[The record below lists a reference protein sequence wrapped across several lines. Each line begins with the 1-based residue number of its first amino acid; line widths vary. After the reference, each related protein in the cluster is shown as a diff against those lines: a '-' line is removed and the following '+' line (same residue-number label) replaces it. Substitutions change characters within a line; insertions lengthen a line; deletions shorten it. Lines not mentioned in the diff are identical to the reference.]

1 MKIINRLLNHCMISS
16 VYTCSSI
23 KKVVHEQE
31 GIGIWSQQ
39 QQSVDLLLEVTE
51 TKPEHQTDVMVE
63 ANQLVH
69 QPICYLNMGKN
80 LRHQTL
86 SKPNELGRI
95 QRLGEES

>member
-1 MKIINRLLNHCMISS
+1 VQRHVIQFNGRGRPAASS
-16 VYTCSSI
+16 A
-23 KKVVHEQE
+23 
-31 GIGIWSQQ
+31 
-39 QQSVDLLLEVTE
+39 DLLLEVTE

-69 QPICYLNMGKN
+69 QPICYSNMGKN